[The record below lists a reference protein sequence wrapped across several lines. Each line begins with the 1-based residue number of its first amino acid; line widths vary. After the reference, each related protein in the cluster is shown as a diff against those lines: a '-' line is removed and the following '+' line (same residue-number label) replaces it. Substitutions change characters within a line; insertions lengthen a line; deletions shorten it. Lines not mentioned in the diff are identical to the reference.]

1 MTNTA
6 KAVWNYALFRV
17 LKTDGTEAE
26 IRVKG
31 RDRWALESL
40 IAAGPKGC
48 TPLDHSGPRWSAYVF
63 SLRHEC
69 GVQIETVHEKHG
81 PPFEGNHARYVL
93 VSRVIPA
100 SGVQS

>member
-1 MTNTA
+1 MKQNSWA
-6 KAVWNYALFRV
+6 KARYTVHSD
-17 LKTDGTEAE
+17 DGITHD
-26 IRVKG
+26 ITILG